1 MADTVFQSDFK
12 IKSPSD
18 YGEKATLAL
27 DARGDLILV
36 SGSEKLSEQLIR
48 AVVTD
53 DSIIRG
59 AINSPVSIR
68 NLKILF
74 TIVIRNFRQNQ
85 FNNVNGADPSF
96 SGFSFYRLASDS
108 TSTYRKV
115 STDFITYQFSD
126 VGLTNG
132 VTYRYA
138 LAKVYNGVF
147 ESDFLE
153 RLSVVPQSI
162 SSKQEIV
169 FGNEVVAMPGNGR
182 IDFYVVYNPK
192 YKGSELIED
201 LLSLD
206 VKQDTNDP
214 RMCRVNVVVQ
224 DARGLQVSVAA
235 ARQNPSA

>member
-12 IKSPSD
+12 IKTPSD
-18 YGEKATLAL
+18 YGEKATLSL

-36 SGSEKLSEQLIR
+36 SGSDKLSEQLIR
-48 AVVTD
+48 AVVND
-53 DSIIRG
+53 DAIGRSV
-59 AINSPVSIR
+59 INSPVSVR

-85 FNNVNGADPSF
+85 FNIVNSADPNF
-96 SGFSFYRLASDS
+96 SGFSFYRLKSDS
-108 TSTYRKV
+108 TSAYRKV

-126 VGLTNG
+126 TGLTNG
-132 VTYRYA
+132 FTYRYA

-153 RLSVVPQSI
+153 RLSVVPSAI

-169 FGNEVVAMPGNGR
+169 FGNEVVAIPGDKK

-192 YKGSELIED
+192 FKGSELVDDI
-201 LLSLD
+201 LSLD
-206 VKQDTNDP
+206 VKQGTQDP
-214 RMCRVNVVVQ
+214 RMCHVNIVVQ
-224 DARGLQVSVAA
+224 DARGLQVPIAA
-235 ARQNPSA
+235 VRQNPSA